1 MQEGHPCWGAA
12 VCWLPAQGM
21 QVVHQPQNRTK
32 KVSLRQAFK
41 RHLQRHYSLRLHM
54 IAILLTTTLSGVVF
68 SKVLLLIHVADF
80 KVRYPLAVLLSYLVF
95 FACIK
100 LWLSWIASIKASKAS
115 ASDWFDI
122 PLPSYR
128 GGVEKVLPPIHG
140 AGGEFSGAG
149 TSDSFDS
156 PDTNLVETAVLSD
169 PSGTPGGGSSEG
181 IGGAVGEAASALGD
195 DNIIVAIIVLA
206 VLVATIL
213 VSTILVL
220 YSAPAILA
228 EAAFEGV
235 LAASLIKRTRVISDK
250 AWAGSILKATWKPF
264 AVTLGVAFIGGA
276 VLHSYFPQA
285 VRLADILWK
294 E

>member
-1 MQEGHPCWGAA
+1 
-12 VCWLPAQGM
+12 
-21 QVVHQPQNRTK
+21 
-32 KVSLRQAFK
+32 
-41 RHLQRHYSLRLHM
+41 M
-54 IAILLTTTLSGVVF
+54 IAILLTTTLSGIVF
-68 SKVLLLIHVADF
+68 SKVLLLIHVVDF

-115 ASDWFDI
+115 ASDWLDI

-128 GGVEKVLPPIHG
+128 GGAEKVLPPIPIHG

-149 TSDSFDS
+149 ASDSFDS
-156 PDTNLVETAVLSD
+156 PDTTLVEAAVLSD
-169 PSGTPGGGSSEG
+169 SSPTPGGGSSEG
-181 IGGAVGEAASALGD
+181 IGDAVGEAASALGD
-195 DNIIVAIIVLA
+195 DNIIVAVIVLA
-206 VLVATIL
+206 ILVATIM
-213 VSTILVL
+213 VSSVLVL
-220 YSAPAILA
+220 YSAPTILA

-235 LAASLIKRTRVISDK
+235 LAASLIKRTRAISDK

-294 E
+294 G